1 MEWWG
6 RSMHDRIWP
15 FLKAG
20 LIGIGAFVV
29 VLLVTNLPFLFL
41 LDLKGLDLLFLIR
54 GPLPPP
60 PEIVIV
66 AIDEPSLAEI
76 SKQWPWPRSIHAL
89 LIEQLQKAGAR
100 VIGFDIL
107 FTERSHPDDDRALE
121 RAMQEA
127 RNVVLLSEQ
136 VTIDDPLYRHTIR
149 LDPIEPFKVVAV
161 AGLSSLQIYPD
172 GTVRRARLG
181 FPDLPSF
188 ALQVARLYM
197 ADQASQLTKTQ
208 PPVGKKRE
216 WLDPSKE
223 VLLNYLGPP
232 RTVKTV
238 SYYQALEYDRMLPP
252 GVFAGK
258 IVLVG
263 RSTQTAPEPQRT
275 APDVFHTPYL
285 FSAESLTSGVE
296 IQATI
301 ISNILTGRF
310 VTELPSIARLGL
322 LMLLA
327 LVASLMQLR
336 LRPIV
341 SLLVTL
347 ALSALFLGIVIALFV
362 SRDLWLPL
370 FAGMLQLSLVHGGHL
385 VAIMVTERRAKER
398 IKGTFETYM
407 DPRIVET
414 IMQHDSSI
422 KVSGEKRVVTV
433 FFSDMEKFTSIG
445 EQMTPSGLVN
455 MINQYLA
462 LASESIRRHNGII
475 DKYIGDSIMAFW
487 SPPYTN
493 EDEHAKL
500 ACYAALEQLSILD
513 EFKRMLPDITGFRKG
528 LPHIDIRIGLATGDV
543 IIGNIGSNISR
554 NYTVMGD
561 TVNIASRLESAS
573 KYYGTRLLI
582 SEQTQVMARDVVE
595 TRELD
600 SILVMGKS
608 DPVRVFELLARKGEL
623 GQAAADLRE
632 RFERGLAA
640 YRNRDWNRAQAD
652 FSACLEIDPADAP
665 SKLFVARLQYLRD
678 CPPAENWDGVW
689 SLSEK

>member
-1 MEWWG
+1 MAWW
-6 RSMHDRIWP
+6 RKPLNDRLWP

-20 LIGIGAFVV
+20 LIGAGGFVV
-29 VLLVTNLPFLFL
+29 VLIVTNLPFLFL
-41 LDLKGLDLLFLIR
+41 LELKGLDLLFLIR
-54 GPLPPP
+54 GALPPP

-66 AIDEPSLAEI
+66 AIDEPSLAEL
-76 SKQWPWPRSIHAL
+76 SRQWPWPRSIHAR
-89 LIEQLQKAGAR
+89 LIEQLKKAGAR

-107 FTERSHPDDDRALE
+107 FAERSHPDDDRALE
-121 RAMQEA
+121 RALQEVS
-127 RNVVLLSEQ
+127 NVVLLSEK
-136 VTIDDPLYRHTIR
+136 VTIDDPLYRNTIR
-149 LDPIEPFKVVAV
+149 VDPIEPFKAVAV

-172 GTVRRARLG
+172 GTVRRARLE
-181 FPDLPSF
+181 FPDIASF

-197 ADQASQLTKTQ
+197 ADQASQLTTTQ

-252 GVFAGK
+252 GIFAGK

-275 APDVFHTPYL
+275 APDVFHTPFL
-285 FSAESLTSGVE
+285 VSAESLTSGVE

-301 ISNILTGRF
+301 ISNIITGRF
-310 VTELPSIARLGL
+310 VSELTPMARLGL

-327 LVASLMQLR
+327 LVGSLLQLR
-336 LRPIV
+336 LRLLA
-341 SLLVTL
+341 SLGVTL
-347 ALSALFLGIVIALFV
+347 ALSALFLGIATMLFT

-370 FAGMLQLSLVHGGHL
+370 FAGTLQFGLVQVGHV
-385 VAIMVTERRAKER
+385 VANMVTERRTKER

-414 IMQHDSSI
+414 VIHQSASIMA
-422 KVSGEKRVVTV
+422 SGEKRVATV
-433 FFSDMEKFTSIG
+433 FFSDMEKFTSIS
-445 EQMTPSGLVN
+445 EQMTTDGLVN
-455 MINQYLA
+455 MINQYLTM
-462 LASESIRRHNGII
+462 ASESIRRYNGII
-475 DKYIGDSIMAFW
+475 DKYIGDAIMAFW
-487 SPPYTN
+487 APPFTN
-493 EDEHAKL
+493 EYEHATL
-500 ACYAALEQLSILD
+500 ACFASLEQLLILNK
-513 EFKRMLPDITGFRKG
+513 FRMVLPDIKGFNKG
-528 LPHIDIRIGLATGDV
+528 IPHIDIRIGLATGEV
-543 IIGNIGSNISR
+543 IVGNIGSHISR

-573 KYYGTRLLI
+573 KHYGTRLLM
-582 SEQTQVMARDVVE
+582 SEQTQVMARDTIE

-600 SILVMGKS
+600 SIRLMGKS

-623 GQAAADLRE
+623 GWAAADLRE

-640 YRNRDWNRAQAD
+640 YRNCDWDRAQAD
-652 FSACLEIDPADAP
+652 FSACLEIDPGDAP

-678 CPPAENWDGVW
+678 HPPAENWDGVW
-689 SLSEK
+689 SLAEK

>member
-1 MEWWG
+1 VAWWG
-6 RSMHDRIWP
+6 RPMNDRIWP

-20 LIGIGAFVV
+20 LIGAGAFVV
-29 VLLVTNLPFLFL
+29 MLIVTNLPFLFL
-41 LDLKGLDLLFLIR
+41 LELKGLDLLFLIR
-54 GPLPPP
+54 GSLPPP

-76 SKQWPWPRSIHAL
+76 SKQWPWPRSIHAQ
-89 LIEQLQKAGAR
+89 LIEQLKKAGAR

-121 RAMQEA
+121 RAMQEV

-149 LDPIEPFKVVAV
+149 MDPIEPFKVVAV
-161 AGLSSLQIYPD
+161 AGVSSLQIYPD
-172 GTVRRARLG
+172 GTVRRARLK
-181 FPDLPSF
+181 FPDIPSF

-197 ADQASQLTKTQ
+197 TDQASQLTKTQ

-263 RSTQTAPEPQRT
+263 RSTQTAAEPQRT

-285 FSAESLTSGVE
+285 SSAESLTPGVE

-310 VTELPSIARLGL
+310 VTELTPIARLGL

-327 LVASLMQLR
+327 LVGSLMQLR

-341 SLLVTL
+341 SLVVTL
-347 ALSALFLGIVIALFV
+347 ALSALFLGIAIALFV
-362 SRDLWLPL
+362 SLDLWLPL
-370 FAGMLQLSLVHGGHL
+370 FAGTLQLSLVHGGHL
-385 VAIMVTERRAKER
+385 VATMVTERRAKER

-414 IMQHDSSI
+414 IIQQDSSV
-422 KVSGEKRVVTV
+422 KVNGEKRIVTV
-433 FFSDMEKFTSIG
+433 FFSDMEKFTSIS

-455 MINQYLA
+455 MVNQYLT

-475 DKYIGDSIMAFW
+475 DKYIGDAIMAFW
-487 SPPYTN
+487 SPPFTN

-500 ACYAALEQLSILD
+500 ACYAALDQLSILN
-513 EFKRMLPDITGFRKG
+513 EFKRMLPDITGFRRG
-528 LPHIDIRIGLATGDV
+528 LPHIDIRVGLATGDV
-543 IIGNIGSNISR
+543 IIGNIGSQISR

-582 SEQTQVMARDVVE
+582 SEQTQVMAREAIE

-623 GQAAADLRE
+623 GRAAADLRE

-652 FSACLEIDPADAP
+652 FAACLEIDSGDAP
-665 SKLFVARLQYLRD
+665 SKLFVGRLRYLRD
-678 CPPAENWDGVW
+678 HPPAENWDGVW
-689 SLSEK
+689 SLAEK